1 MKLFSSLTFVADGAW
16 SDFCWRV
23 FTAQHGC
30 ASNCG
35 NDCPATSVYI
45 GSSDN
50 AELPIA
56 FDVNG
61 PACPRASSVLCT
73 GDESTTDC
81 THTTV
86 TGLAVGRCD
95 VLVVFNPYTDGR
107 PSEIIQLEFGP
118 PPNTPGTCCKGF
130 PVIGPST
137 YIIPDHPSG
146 GEIYS
151 TVDGG
156 NRDYDAIFVIHD
168 AAADAAD
175 GSARTPAPTRAP
187 PDAGSSRRAAP
198 TARCRAAGRRGCRGT
213 RRTRTSRSP

>member
-1 MKLFSSLTFVADGAW
+1 MKLLSSLTVAALVGFLLA
-16 SDFCWRV
+16 V

-35 NDCPATSVYI
+35 YNCPPTSVYI

-50 AELPIA
+50 AELSVA

-61 PACPRASSVLCT
+61 PACPRASSVLCV
-73 GDESTTDC
+73 GDQSTTSC

-86 TGLAVGRCD
+86 TGQAVGRCD
-95 VLVVFNPYTDGR
+95 VLVVFDPYTDKR
-107 PSEIIQLEFGP
+107 PSEIVHLEFGA

-130 PVIGPST
+130 AVIGPSI

-146 GEIYS
+146 GGIYS
-151 TVDGG
+151 TSDGG
-156 NRDYDAIFVIHD
+156 NRDYDAVFVIHD

-175 GSARTPAPTRAP
+175 AARDAGADAP
-187 PDAGSSRRAAP
+187 PGN
-198 TARCRAAGRRGCRGT
+198 
-213 RRTRTSRSP
+213 

>member
-1 MKLFSSLTFVADGAW
+1 MKHSLSLKLFSSLTVAALVGFLLAL
-16 SDFCWRV
+16 

-50 AELPIA
+50 AELSIA

-73 GDESTTDC
+73 GDESTTYC

-95 VLVVFNPYTDGR
+95 VLVVFDPYTDGR
-107 PSEIIQLEFGP
+107 PSEIVHLEFGP
-118 PPNTPGTCCKGF
+118 PPNTPGTCCHGF
-130 PVIGPST
+130 AVIGPST
-137 YIIPDHPSG
+137 YIIPDQPSG

-151 TVDGG
+151 TTDGG

-168 AAADAAD
+168 AAADAVD
-175 GSARTPAPTRAP
+175 GAR
-187 PDAGSSRRAAP
+187 DAGAD
-198 TARCRAAGRRGCRGT
+198 
-213 RRTRTSRSP
+213 SPPADAL